1 VPGVPNTTGK
11 TQETDQNYGPFKSK
25 YRSNIRQLSQRRF
38 EKKLPLAV
46 IDLPLL
52 VFGGEC
58 PSTGVILEDAFTA
71 AFSIERNLSCWRKC
85 GAIPLTREPLKDS
98 AVRREIPVG
107 AAAAL
112 APSTEDEQLLQ
123 LKQIEALNGSCCD
136 ILSSAGFDG
145 DLLRN
150 KAPWRITY
158 VAVTA
163 PQSEARIK
171 AIKDAKTAGQLFFA
185 TGGRHINTNEFFQAK
200 EIKRREELIAK
211 AEEAKKQ
218 RKKYCQDQ
226 VDAVQLIRSKGE
238 LTLDSVNKFTNPEIK
253 TLLRWK
259 KVKLEAGKN
268 RKKDLVEAYVAA
280 PKPMIQKIW
289 SRSEEATLLNL
300 KNTNIPMRETATGI
314 AATQM
319 ARAVTNNLT
328 QCDAESLA
336 ALKAAIQDLDDKP
349 GDPII

>member
-1 VPGVPNTTGK
+1 
-11 TQETDQNYGPFKSK
+11 
-25 YRSNIRQLSQRRF
+25 
-38 EKKLPLAV
+38 
-46 IDLPLL
+46 
-52 VFGGEC
+52 
-58 PSTGVILEDAFTA
+58 
-71 AFSIERNLSCWRKC
+71 
-85 GAIPLTREPLKDS
+85 
-98 AVRREIPVG
+98 
-107 AAAAL
+107 
-112 APSTEDEQLLQ
+112 
-123 LKQIEALNGSCCD
+123 LKQIKALNGSCCD

-150 KAPWRITY
+150 KAPRRITY

-171 AIKDAKTAGQLFFA
+171 AIKDAKTARQLFFA

-226 VDAVQLIRSKGE
+226 VDAVKLIRSKGE

-289 SRSEEATLLNL
+289 SRSEEAALLNL
-300 KNTNIPMRETATGI
+300 KNTNIPMRETNSNGNCSYSNGSRCY
-314 AATQM
+314 Q
-319 ARAVTNNLT
+319 
-328 QCDAESLA
+328 
-336 ALKAAIQDLDDKP
+336 
-349 GDPII
+349 